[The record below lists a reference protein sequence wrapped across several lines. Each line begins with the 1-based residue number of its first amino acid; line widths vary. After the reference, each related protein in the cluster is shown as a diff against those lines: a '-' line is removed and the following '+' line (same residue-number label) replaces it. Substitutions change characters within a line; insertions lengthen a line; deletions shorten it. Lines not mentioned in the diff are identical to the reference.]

1 MDGYLLL
8 GEGAGERGLLGVGDA
23 ARAEPLPLRHVAAHN
38 KPHSNH
44 ELIDNRMIPLGLL
57 EIENEWSIHDHD
69 SK

>member
-38 KPHSNH
+38 STALESRIDRQSNDQ
-44 ELIDNRMIPLGLL
+44 LMK
-57 EIENEWSIHDHD
+57 WF
-69 SK
+69 

>member
-38 KPHSNH
+38 PLFSDELCAAQRSKH
-44 ELIDNRMIPLGLL
+44 ELIDNRMMLLGA
-57 EIENEWSIHDHD
+57 N
-69 SK
+69 